1 MREGSLFLPYD
12 EVHVGCWRA
21 QMRLHIDG
29 VRKFPYNAGIAI
41 RRAAMP
47 AIHEVATLTSKGQ
60 ITLPKSIRQALGADT
75 GSKLAFEL
83 RGAEV
88 VVTRAD
94 AEHEDPAIAAFL
106 ALLARDIEAGRNV
119 RGLPE
124 DLARTMLEHAGHKVD
139 LGDEFDEDVEI

>member
-1 MREGSLFLPYD
+1 
-12 EVHVGCWRA
+12 
-21 QMRLHIDG
+21 
-29 VRKFPYNAGIAI
+29 
-41 RRAAMP
+41 MP

-83 RGAEV
+83 RGGEV

-94 AEHEDPAIAAFL
+94 AEHEDPAIGAVL
-106 ALLARDIEAGRNV
+106 ALLARDIEAGKNV

-124 DLARTMLEHAGHKVD
+124 DLARTMLEHAGHRVD
-139 LGDEFDEDVEI
+139 LGDDFAEDVEI